1 MGAGVFHGRVRDGI
15 GCRHPAIAT
24 RSSNPEKGLGE
35 VLVCCVLFGSF
46 RAIALD
52 VHLCL
57 HPGFHRIGR
66 CVVGSLSLSG
76 D

>member
-15 GCRHPAIAT
+15 GCRHPAKAT
-24 RSSNPEKGLGE
+24 RSSNPENWVGCFGFGAFPGG
-35 VLVCCVLFGSF
+35 VRVVCCVLYGSF
-46 RAIALD
+46 HRRF
-52 VHLCL
+52 V
-57 HPGFHRIGR
+57 HRIGR